1 MTKADLIEEVSRV
14 VEVTRKESEV
24 IVETILDSVVKSL
37 RQGEKVE
44 IRGFG
49 SFRTRERRGR
59 VGRNPK
65 SGETVQVPAKTI
77 PYFKPSKELRD
88 VVNGLPEAGG
98 ETAGPEPAAAD
109 LGGAE
114 PPQESDF

>member
-37 RQGEKVE
+37 REGEKVE

-65 SGETVQVPAKTI
+65 SGESVIVPPKTI

-88 VVNGLPEAGG
+88 VVNGQPEAGG
-98 ETAGPEPAAAD
+98 ETT
-109 LGGAE
+109 GAE
-114 PPQESDF
+114 PASSETAGYEPLPGSDF

>member
-14 VEVTRKESEV
+14 VEVTRKESDV
-24 IVETILDSVVKSL
+24 IVETILDSVVHSL

-49 SFRTRERRGR
+49 SFRTRERQGR

-65 SGETVQVPAKTI
+65 SGERVIVPPKTI

-88 VVNGLPEAGG
+88 VVNGQP
-98 ETAGPEPAAAD
+98 ETASEPIS
-109 LGGAE
+109 AE
-114 PPQESDF
+114 PPYESEF